1 MTIFLKIMQDYIKEQ
16 MHLYDAD
23 SRNKWAPTA
32 ERAKLAEDKRTIA
45 DTLSN
50 LICAI
55 GNDEVKLQSK
65 ETIPEEQEDAPSFQE
80 KEPVNSDINNDEI
93 FLAKILKILEDKQ
106 IEANEEA
113 RLKNIGPGDFNKLV
127 VNIKELASAYLRK
140 LKKLGLNNIPTD
152 QPKDPQQ
159 IFNYFMADY
168 LFKNTQEE
176 SKNPSFLQT
185 CASFFFS
192 DKVNNLQIAAAK
204 EKLVGIAVNNLFI
217 MLGRPGVD
225 KMKDNPAGRKIA
237 VSLQLTAL
245 ESGNVQV
252 IKENGLGLDLPI
264 HYVAPLGTVGTDKN
278 IGVSEA
284 YLKECINKAREAM
297 GIAIP
302 NPAPTESSTYQP
314 S

>member
-23 SRNKWAPTA
+23 SRKKWAPTA

-45 DTLSN
+45 DTLTG

-55 GNDEVKLQSK
+55 GNEETKSPIKEPASDE
-65 ETIPEEQEDAPSFQE
+65 PEEPSLQE
-80 KEPVNSDINNDEI
+80 KEPVNSDIHNDEI
-93 FLAKILKILEDKQ
+93 YLAKILKILEDKQ

-140 LKKLGLNNIPTD
+140 LKKLGLNNIPND

-168 LFKNTQEE
+168 LFKNTQAE
-176 SKNPSFLQT
+176 SKNPTLLQSV
-185 CASFFFS
+185 ASFFFT

-204 EKLVGIAVNNLFI
+204 ERLVGIAVNNLFI
-217 MLGRPGVD
+217 MLGRPGTD
-225 KMKDNPAGRKIA
+225 KMRDNPEGRKIA

-252 IKENGLGLDLPI
+252 IKDNGVGLDLPI
-264 HYVAPLGTVGTDKN
+264 HYVAPLGTVGMDNN

-302 NPAPTESSTYQP
+302 KPTPTEASVYQP